1 MDSSPGLFHSLV
13 EWAPLHECDNVIPA
27 TTTRYLIKHKVTS
40 HLWNFS
46 IACGTKEISTY
57 FSTSVRRLRY
67 VIFTYLRYHSFFGFP
82 FCNTCFYH
90 LYRLVPGLWKMRLN
104 VLLPS
109 KQSSGSQKNAAA
121 PYRLDRR
128 LREKHHAGM
137 GDRALWIVIALR
149 QLEIATLVEDN
160 SAVWLVERYYN

>member
-1 MDSSPGLFHSLV
+1 
-13 EWAPLHECDNVIPA
+13 
-27 TTTRYLIKHKVTS
+27 
-40 HLWNFS
+40 
-46 IACGTKEISTY
+46 
-57 FSTSVRRLRY
+57 
-67 VIFTYLRYHSFFGFP
+67 
-82 FCNTCFYH
+82 
-90 LYRLVPGLWKMRLN
+90 MRLN

-160 SAVWLVERYYN
+160 SAVWLVERYYK